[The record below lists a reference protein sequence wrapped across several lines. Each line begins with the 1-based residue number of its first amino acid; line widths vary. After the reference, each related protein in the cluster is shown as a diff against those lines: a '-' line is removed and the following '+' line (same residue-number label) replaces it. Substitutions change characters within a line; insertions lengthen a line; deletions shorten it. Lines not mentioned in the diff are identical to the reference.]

1 MSGQPDDDKELVAN
15 AQAGNVDA
23 FGILYER
30 HAPAVYRYLYA
41 HLPDF
46 MDAED
51 LTGEVF
57 LKTWEALPGYRHRGL
72 PFLAFLYRVAHN
84 TLIDHVRRSRQR
96 DHQTMADLEEVL
108 QDANP
113 GPADLVGTRLEH
125 RELLQIMSKLQEDY
139 QTVLILRFLS
149 ELSPEETAMVM
160 QRSPGS
166 IRVLQHRALAALRE
180 LMSTRK
186 AGLIYENYP

>member
-1 MSGQPDDDKELVAN
+1 MSGQPDDDKELVAK
-15 AQAGNVDA
+15 AQAGNIDA

-30 HAPAVYRYLYA
+30 HAPAIYRYLYA

-57 LKTWEALPGYRHRGL
+57 LKTWESLPGYRQRGL

-84 TLIDHVRRSRQR
+84 TLIDHIRRSRQR
-96 DHQTMADLEEVL
+96 DHQSMADFEEVL
-108 QDANP
+108 HDANP
-113 GPADLVGTRLEH
+113 GPAELVGSRLEH
-125 RELLQIMSKLQEDY
+125 RELLKVMSELQEDY

-149 ELSPEETAMVM
+149 ELSPEETASVM
-160 QRSPGS
+160 RRSPGS
-166 IRVLQHRALAALRE
+166 IRVLQHRALTALRKQ
-180 LMSTRK
+180 MSTQK
-186 AGLIYENYP
+186 AGLIYENNP